1 MNEDFMYYLMNN
13 SGSLSIKEIVMN
25 FLVALVVGFVIYL
38 SYRFSHSGAVY
49 SEKFNVSLWALTMVA
64 TLVMCVIGNNI
75 ALSLG
80 MVGALSIVRFRT
92 AIKDPRDTVYIFWA
106 ISAGVCCGISD
117 YIIVGIGSVIIFC
130 LLLFIGNA
138 KTNERYLIVIR
149 GVKKAEDDVIK
160 TIDRLFNNKA
170 KLKVHNVTGD
180 NVEFIYEINENL
192 LNKVGVKDVS
202 DKLTVVDGVSTLN
215 IVCQNTEIG
224 E

>member
-1 MNEDFMYYLMNN
+1 MSEDFMYYLMNN
-13 SGSLSIKEIVMN
+13 SGSLSIKEIVLN
-25 FLVALVVGFVIYL
+25 FVVALIVGFVIYL
-38 SYRFSHSGAVY
+38 SYKFSHSGAVY

-138 KTNERYLIVIR
+138 KNNERYLIVVR
-149 GVKKAEDDVIK
+149 GAKKTEDDVIRN
-160 TIDRLFNNKA
+160 IDRLFNDKA
-170 KLKVHNVTGD
+170 KLKVHNVSGD
-180 NVEFIYEINENL
+180 NVEFIYEVNETL
-192 LNKVGVKDVS
+192 LSKVGVKDVS
-202 DKLTVVDGVSTLN
+202 DKLSALDGVNSLN